1 MTLKVLDANDP
12 ENLLVDPPKPDWLL
26 EQEAESVKD
35 DKENKKKS
43 RWGKKKKDEAKSAD
57 ETSEGEASG
66 KDVDAQDAASEEN

>member
-1 MTLKVLDANDP
+1 MEMNALAYN
-12 ENLLVDPPKPDWLL
+12 NRII
-26 EQEAESVKD
+26 D